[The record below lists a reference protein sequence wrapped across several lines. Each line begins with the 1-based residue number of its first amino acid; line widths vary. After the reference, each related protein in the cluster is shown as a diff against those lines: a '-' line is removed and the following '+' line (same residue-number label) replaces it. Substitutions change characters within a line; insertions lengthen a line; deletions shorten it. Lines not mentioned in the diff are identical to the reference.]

1 MLRHYSDLLGKE
13 LFILILSNANKNK
26 KRRVINQRKV
36 FEEGEKVLRVNFS
49 FLESSSIRTCTQRL
63 KARLFNT
70 NYKGTT
76 TVRHQYMIGLELRP
90 RPKTRDPT
98 DKVFS
103 LDYELDSQLS

>member
-1 MLRHYSDLLGKE
+1 MRVAQYEPAPKDL
-13 LFILILSNANKNK
+13 S
-26 KRRVINQRKV
+26 
-36 FEEGEKVLRVNFS
+36 
-49 FLESSSIRTCTQRL
+49 

-90 RPKTRDPT
+90 RPKTRDPS

-103 LDYELDSQLS
+103 LVYEPDSQFS

>member
-1 MLRHYSDLLGKE
+1 MQTTTKNEESLAKGGFLRK
-13 LFILILSNANKNK
+13 
-26 KRRVINQRKV
+26 
-36 FEEGEKVLRVNFS
+36 EKVLGVNFS
-49 FLESSSIRTCTQRL
+49 FLESSSKRTCTQRL

-103 LDYELDSQLS
+103 LDYQKLDSQLS

>member
-1 MLRHYSDLLGKE
+1 MGKE
-13 LFILILSNANKNK
+13 LFVLILSNANNNK
-26 KRRVINQRKV
+26 KRRVISQRKV
-36 FEEGEKVLRVNFS
+36 FEDGKKVLGVNFY

-70 NYKGTT
+70 NYNGTT

-98 DKVFS
+98 VKVFS
-103 LDYELDSQLS
+103 LEYQKLDSQLS

>member
-1 MLRHYSDLLGKE
+1 MQTTTKNEESSAEGRFLRK
-13 LFILILSNANKNK
+13 
-26 KRRVINQRKV
+26 
-36 FEEGEKVLRVNFS
+36 EKVLGVNFY

-70 NYKGTT
+70 NYNGTT
-76 TVRHQYMIGLELRP
+76 TVRHQFMIGLELRP

-103 LDYELDSQLS
+103 LDYQKLDSQLS